1 MRDSSPPMT
10 AWGQNPKLPHCNSN
24 GRFHLNER
32 TFRTVPL
39 VRTAQVQSGGGVPGA
54 PLSVLPR
61 PGMCPHF
68 ARDLA
73 GIGLST
79 RGAGNREP
87 VAGHIS
93 TTAVRF
99 APRLKLARRW
109 GPGQLCWMMAA
120 LPEY

>member
-54 PLSVLPR
+54 PLSVLPPSR
-61 PGMCPHF
+61 Q
-68 ARDLA
+68 
-73 GIGLST
+73 
-79 RGAGNREP
+79 
-87 VAGHIS
+87 
-93 TTAVRF
+93 F
-99 APRLKLARRW
+99 APVSRVIWRV
-109 GPGQLCWMMAA
+109 
-120 LPEY
+120 